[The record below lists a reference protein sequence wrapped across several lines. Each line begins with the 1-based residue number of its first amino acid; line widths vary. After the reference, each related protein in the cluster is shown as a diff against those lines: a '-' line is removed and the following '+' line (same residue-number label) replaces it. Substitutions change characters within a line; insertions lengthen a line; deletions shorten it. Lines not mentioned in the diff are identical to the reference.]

1 MDALLPLD
9 KILMR
14 SRMNEVVIVAA
25 TRTAIGSFQGAL
37 SAIPATELGAALI
50 RRVLEQT
57 GISGEQID
65 EVILGQVLSAGS
77 WQNPARQTAI
87 KAGLPFTTP
96 AMTLNKVCGSGL
108 KAVQLAVQAIRCGDA
123 ELVIAGGQE
132 NMSLAPYVLPK
143 ARTGLR
149 LGHAQLQDSVIQ
161 DGLWDAFNDYHMGI
175 TAENLAQKYS
185 LTREQQDAFAAA
197 SQQKASAAIEAG
209 RFVDEIT
216 PILIPQRK
224 GDPLSFATD
233 EQPRAGTTAESLGK
247 LKPAFKKDG
256 SVTAGNASSL
266 NDGAAAVI
274 LMSAEKAKALGL
286 PVLARI
292 AAYANAG
299 VDPAIMGIGP
309 VSATRRCLDKA
320 GWSIEQLDLI
330 EANEAFA
337 AQSLAVA
344 KDLEWDLEK
353 VNVNGGA
360 IALGHPIGAS
370 GCRVLVTLLHEM
382 IKRDAKK
389 GLATLCIG
397 GGQGVA
403 LAIER
408 T

>member
-1 MDALLPLD
+1 MQ
-9 KILMR
+9 
-14 SRMNEVVIVAA
+14 EVVIVAA
-25 TRTAIGSFQGAL
+25 TRTAIGSFQGSLANV
-37 SAIPATELGAALI
+37 SAVDLGAAVI
-50 RRVLEQT
+50 RQLLAQT
-57 GISGEQID
+57 GLDPAQVD
-65 EVILGQVLSAGS
+65 EVIMGQVLTAGAG
-77 WQNPARQTAI
+77 QNPARQASI
-87 KAGLPFTTP
+87 KAGLPFAVP

-108 KAVQLAVQAIRCGDA
+108 KALHLGAQAIRCGDA
-123 ELVIAGGQE
+123 EVIIAGGQE
-132 NMSLAPYVLPK
+132 NMSLSNYVMPG

-149 LGHAQLQDSVIQ
+149 MGHAQIVDTMIS

-175 TAENLAQKYS
+175 TAENLAEKYS

-197 SQQKASAAIEAG
+197 SQQKAVAAIEAG

-247 LKPAFKKDG
+247 LKAAFKKDG

-286 PVLARI
+286 PVLAKI

-320 GWSIEQLDLI
+320 GWSIDQLDLI

-344 KDLEWDLEK
+344 KDLEWDLNK

-382 IKRDAKK
+382 LKRDAKK

-403 LAIER
+403 LALER
-408 T
+408 A

>member
-1 MDALLPLD
+1 MQD
-9 KILMR
+9 
-14 SRMNEVVIVAA
+14 VVIVAA

-37 SAIPATELGAALI
+37 ASVSAVDLGAAVI
-50 RRVLEQT
+50 RQLLEQT
-57 GISGEQID
+57 GLDGAQVD
-65 EVILGQVLSAGS
+65 EVIMGQVLTAGAG
-77 WQNPARQTAI
+77 QNPARQSAI
-87 KAGLPFTTP
+87 KAGLPHAVP
-96 AMTLNKVCGSGL
+96 ALTLNKVCGSGL
-108 KAVQLAVQAIRCGDA
+108 KALHLGAQAIRCGDA
-123 ELVIAGGQE
+123 DVIIAGGQE
-132 NMSLAPYVLPK
+132 NMSLSNYVMPG

-149 LGHAQLQDSVIQ
+149 MGHAQIVDTMIS

-175 TAENLAQKYS
+175 TAENLVDKYEIS
-185 LTREQQDAFAAA
+185 REQQDAFAAA
-197 SQQKASAAIEAG
+197 SQQKAAAAIEAG

-224 GDPLSFATD
+224 GDPVAFKVD
-233 EQPRAGTTAESLGK
+233 EQPRGDTTTESLGK
-247 LKPAFKKDG
+247 LRAAFKKDG

-286 PVLARI
+286 PVLAKI

-320 GWSIEQLDLI
+320 GWNIEQLDLI

-344 KDLEWDLEK
+344 KDLQWDLSK

-403 LAIER
+403 LALER
-408 T
+408 A

>member
-1 MDALLPLD
+1 MQD
-9 KILMR
+9 
-14 SRMNEVVIVAA
+14 VVIVAA
-25 TRTAIGSFQGAL
+25 TRTAVGSYQGAL
-37 SAIPATELGAALI
+37 ANIPAVDLGAAVI
-50 RRVLEQT
+50 RQLLTQT
-57 GISGEQID
+57 GIDAELVD
-65 EVILGQVLSAGS
+65 EVILGQVLTAGAG
-77 WQNPARQTAI
+77 QNPARQAAI
-87 KAGLPFTTP
+87 KAGLPHAVP

-108 KAVQLAVQAIRCGDA
+108 KALHLATQAIRCGDA
-123 ELVIAGGQE
+123 EVIIAGGQE
-132 NMSLAPYVLPK
+132 NMSLANYVMPG

-149 LGHAQLQDSVIQ
+149 MGHSTLIDSMIS

-175 TAENLAQKYS
+175 TAENLVEKYGIS
-185 LTREQQDAFAAA
+185 REEQDAFAAA
-197 SQQKASAAIEAG
+197 SQQKAVAAIEAR

-224 GDPLSFATD
+224 GEPVAFATD

-256 SVTAGNASSL
+256 TVTAGNASSL
-266 NDGAAAVI
+266 NDGAAAVL
-274 LMSAEKAKALGL
+274 LMSAAKAQQLGL
-286 PVLARI
+286 PILARI
-292 AAYANAG
+292 KAYANAG

-309 VSATRRCLDKA
+309 VSATRRCLEKA
-320 GWSIEQLDLI
+320 GWQLSELDLI

-337 AQSLAVA
+337 AQALSVGKELG
-344 KDLEWDLEK
+344 WDASK

-382 IKRDAKK
+382 IKRDVSK

-408 T
+408 

>member
-1 MDALLPLD
+1 MQD
-9 KILMR
+9 
-14 SRMNEVVIVAA
+14 VVIVAA
-25 TRTAIGSFQGAL
+25 TRTAIGSFQGSLANV
-37 SAIPATELGAALI
+37 SAVDLGAAVI
-50 RRVLEQT
+50 RQLLEQT
-57 GISGEQID
+57 GLDGTQVD
-65 EVILGQVLSAGS
+65 EVIMGQVLTAGAG
-77 WQNPARQTAI
+77 QNPARQAAI
-87 KAGLPFTTP
+87 KAGLPHAVP

-108 KAVQLAVQAIRCGDA
+108 KALHLGAQAIRCGDA
-123 ELVIAGGQE
+123 EVIIAGGQE
-132 NMSLAPYVLPK
+132 NMSLSNYITPG

-149 LGHAQLQDSVIQ
+149 MGHAQIVDTMIS

-175 TAENLAQKYS
+175 TAENLVDKYQIS
-185 LTREQQDAFAAA
+185 REQQDAFAAA
-197 SQQKASAAIEAG
+197 SQQKAAAAIEAG

-224 GDPLSFATD
+224 GDPVAFKVD
-233 EQPRAGTTAESLGK
+233 EQPRGDTSAESLAK
-247 LKPAFKKDG
+247 LRPAFKKDG

-286 PVLARI
+286 PVLAKI

-320 GWSIEQLDLI
+320 GWNIDQLDLI

-344 KDLEWDLEK
+344 KDLQWDLDK

-382 IKRDAKK
+382 LKRDAKK

-403 LAIER
+403 LALER
-408 T
+408 A

>member
-1 MDALLPLD
+1 M
-9 KILMR
+9 
-14 SRMNEVVIVAA
+14 
-25 TRTAIGSFQGAL
+25 
-37 SAIPATELGAALI
+37 
-50 RRVLEQT
+50 
-57 GISGEQID
+57 ID
-65 EVILGQVLSAGS
+65 SMI
-77 WQNPARQTAI
+77 T
-87 KAGLPFTTP
+87 
-96 AMTLNKVCGSGL
+96 
-108 KAVQLAVQAIRCGDA
+108 
-123 ELVIAGGQE
+123 
-132 NMSLAPYVLPK
+132 
-143 ARTGLR
+143 
-149 LGHAQLQDSVIQ
+149 

-175 TAENLAQKYS
+175 TAENLVDKYGIS
-185 LTREQQDAFAAA
+185 REEQDAFAAA
-197 SQQKASAAIEAG
+197 SQQKAVAAIEGG
-209 RFVDEIT
+209 RFADEIT

-224 GDPLSFATD
+224 GDPVAFATD

-286 PVLARI
+286 PVLAKI
-292 AAYANAG
+292 SAYANAG

-320 GWSIEQLDLI
+320 GWSLDQLDLI

-344 KDLEWDLEK
+344 RELKWDMDK

-370 GCRVLVTLLHEM
+370 GCRVLVSLLHEM

-403 LAIER
+403 LALER
-408 T
+408 A

>member
-1 MDALLPLD
+1 MQD
-9 KILMR
+9 
-14 SRMNEVVIVAA
+14 VVIVAA
-25 TRTAIGSFQGAL
+25 TRTAIGSFQGSLASV
-37 SAIPATELGAALI
+37 SAVDLGAAVI
-50 RRVLEQT
+50 RQLLEQT
-57 GISGEQID
+57 GLDGAQVD
-65 EVILGQVLSAGS
+65 EVIMGQVLTAGAG
-77 WQNPARQTAI
+77 QNPARQSAI
-87 KAGLPFTTP
+87 KAGLPHAVP
-96 AMTLNKVCGSGL
+96 ALTLNKVCGSGL
-108 KAVQLAVQAIRCGDA
+108 KALHLGAQAIRCGDA
-123 ELVIAGGQE
+123 EVIIAGGQE
-132 NMSLAPYVLPK
+132 NMSLSNYVMPG

-149 LGHAQLQDSVIQ
+149 MGHAQIVDTMIS

-175 TAENLAQKYS
+175 TAENLVDKYEIS
-185 LTREQQDAFAAA
+185 REQQDAFAAA
-197 SQQKASAAIEAG
+197 SQQKAAAAIEAG

-224 GDPLSFATD
+224 GDPVAFKVD
-233 EQPRAGTTAESLGK
+233 EQPRGDTTAESLAK
-247 LKPAFKKDG
+247 LRPAFKKDG

-274 LMSAEKAKALGL
+274 LMSAEKAKSLGL
-286 PVLARI
+286 PVLAKI

-320 GWSIEQLDLI
+320 GWNIDQLDLI

-344 KDLEWDLEK
+344 KDLQWDLDK

-403 LAIER
+403 LALER
-408 T
+408 A

>member
-1 MDALLPLD
+1 MQD
-9 KILMR
+9 
-14 SRMNEVVIVAA
+14 VVIVAA
-25 TRTAIGSFQGAL
+25 TRTAVGSFQGSLAN
-37 SAIPATELGAALI
+37 IPAVELGAAVI
-50 RRVLEQT
+50 RQLLAQT
-57 GISGEQID
+57 GLDGAQVD
-65 EVILGQVLSAGS
+65 EVIMGQVLTAGAG
-77 WQNPARQTAI
+77 QNPARQAAI
-87 KAGLPFTTP
+87 KAGLPFAVP
-96 AMTLNKVCGSGL
+96 AMTVNKVCGSGL
-108 KAVQLAVQAIRCGDA
+108 KALHLATQAIRCGDA
-123 ELVIAGGQE
+123 EVIIAGGQE
-132 NMSLAPYVLPK
+132 NMSLANYVLPG

-149 LGHAQLQDSVIQ
+149 MGHATMVDTMIS

-175 TAENLAQKYS
+175 TAENLAEKYQIS
-185 LTREQQDAFAAA
+185 REAQDAFAAA
-197 SQQKASAAIEAG
+197 SQQKAAAAIEAG
-209 RFVDEIT
+209 RFVGEIT

-233 EQPRAGTTAESLGK
+233 EQPRAGTTAESLAK
-247 LKPAFKKDG
+247 LRPAFKKEG

-274 LMSAEKAKALGL
+274 LMSANKAEALGL

-320 GWSIEQLDLI
+320 GWSLEELDLI

-337 AQSLAVA
+337 AQSLSVA
-344 KDLEWDLEK
+344 KELGWDMEK

-360 IALGHPIGAS
+360 IAIGHPIGAS

-403 LAIER
+403 LALSR
-408 T
+408 S

>member
-1 MDALLPLD
+1 MQD
-9 KILMR
+9 
-14 SRMNEVVIVAA
+14 VVIVAA
-25 TRTAIGSFQGAL
+25 TRTAIGSFQGSLANV
-37 SAIPATELGAALI
+37 SAVDLGAAVI
-50 RRVLEQT
+50 RQLLEQT
-57 GISGEQID
+57 GLDGAQVD
-65 EVILGQVLSAGS
+65 EVIMGQVLTAGAG
-77 WQNPARQTAI
+77 QNPARQAAI
-87 KAGLPFTTP
+87 KAGLPHAVP

-108 KAVQLAVQAIRCGDA
+108 KALHLGAQAIRCGDA
-123 ELVIAGGQE
+123 EVIIAGGQE
-132 NMSLAPYVLPK
+132 NMSLSNYIMPG

-149 LGHAQLQDSVIQ
+149 MGHAQIVDTMIS

-175 TAENLAQKYS
+175 TAENLVDKYQI
-185 LTREQQDAFAAA
+185 TREQQDAFAAA
-197 SQQKASAAIEAG
+197 SQQKAAAAIEAG

-224 GDPLSFATD
+224 GDPVAFKID
-233 EQPRAGTTAESLGK
+233 EQPRGDTSAESLAK
-247 LKPAFKKDG
+247 LRPAFKKDG

-274 LMSAEKAKALGL
+274 LMSGEKAKALGL
-286 PVLARI
+286 PVLAKI

-299 VDPAIMGIGP
+299 VDPALMGIGP

-320 GWSIEQLDLI
+320 GWSIDQLDLI

-344 KDLEWDLEK
+344 KDLQWDLDK

-382 IKRDAKK
+382 LKRDAKK

-403 LAIER
+403 LALER
-408 T
+408 A